1 MSVTDDERNKLY
13 VWFEEHMGSERAA
26 IMMRV
31 LPPVGWNDIATRRDL
46 DHLGDRLDARIDG
59 LDVKLDARIDGLDV
73 KLDARIDAV
82 EVKLDGAVA
91 QMATKADMSDLRAEF
106 HESFVAM
113 QRSFVTWLL
122 TAQAAVV
129 GLVGIMLAALH

>member
-1 MSVTDDERNKLY
+1 MSVTDEERNQLY

-26 IMMRV
+26 IMMRA
-31 LPPVGWNDIATRRDL
+31 LPPVGWGDIATRRDL
-46 DHLGDRLDARIDG
+46 DHQGDRLDARIDALGDRLDARIDA
-59 LDVKLDARIDGLDV
+59 LDAKLDTFI
-73 KLDARIDAV
+73 
-82 EVKLDGAVA
+82 A
-91 QMATKADMSDLRAEF
+91 QMATKAELSELRADM
-106 HESFVAM
+106 HESFAAM